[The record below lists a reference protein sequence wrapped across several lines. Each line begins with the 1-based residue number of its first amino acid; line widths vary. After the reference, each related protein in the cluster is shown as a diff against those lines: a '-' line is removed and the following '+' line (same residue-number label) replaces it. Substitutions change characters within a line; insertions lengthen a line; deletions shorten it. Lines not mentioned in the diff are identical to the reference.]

1 MRLLNKLTRR
11 TQVTNGRD
19 GSTTAETAVVLPIF
33 FLLLFGFIEFGHV
46 FMTIHTLNSAARRA
60 ARLGVSE
67 TATTASVT
75 ALANQVV
82 SSAIPGSSATILVKN
97 GDAFDVT
104 GVDAATINYTTLPN
118 IELSSA
124 ARRQLFIVRVSVPYS
139 NIAILGNSRW
149 LGGLTVYGQCVMR
162 KE

>member
-1 MRLLNKLTRR
+1 
-11 TQVTNGRD
+11 
-19 GSTTAETAVVLPIF
+19 
-33 FLLLFGFIEFGHV
+33 
-46 FMTIHTLNSAARRA
+46 MTIHTLNSAARRA

-75 ALANQVV
+75 ALANQIV
-82 SSAIPGSSATILVKN
+82 SSAIPNTSTTILVKN

-104 GVDAATINYTTLPN
+104 GVNASTINYSTLPN
-118 IELSSA
+118 IELSTA

-139 NIAILGNSRW
+139 SVAILGPKW
-149 LGGLTVYGQCVMR
+149 LSELTVYGQCVMR

>member
-1 MRLLNKLTRR
+1 MRLLRKLTPR
-11 TQVTNGRD
+11 TQARKGRA
-19 GSTTAETAVVLPIF
+19 GTTITETAVVLPIF
-33 FLLLFGFIEFGHV
+33 FLILFGVIEFGHV

-75 ALANQVV
+75 TLANQVV
-82 SSAIPGSSATILVKN
+82 SSAIPGSSATILVKD

-104 GVDAATINYTTLPN
+104 GVDVSTINYSTLSD
-118 IELSSA
+118 IELSTA
-124 ARRQLFIVRVSVPYS
+124 ERRQLFIVRISVPYS
-139 NIAILGNSRW
+139 DVAILGPKW

>member
-11 TQVTNGRD
+11 TQDRKGRD
-19 GSTTAETAVVLPIF
+19 GSTTTETAVVLPVF
-33 FLLLFGFIEFGHV
+33 FLMLFAFIEFGHV

-60 ARLGVSE
+60 ARVGASE
-67 TATTASVT
+67 TSKTADVS
-75 ALANQVV
+75 ALAYQIVNA
-82 SSAIPGSSATILVKN
+82 AIPGSSATILVKN

-104 GVDAATINYTTLPN
+104 GMDASKINYATLPD
-118 IELSSA
+118 IELKTA

-139 NIAILGNSRW
+139 KVAIMGPKW
-149 LGGLTVYGQCVMR
+149 LGDVTVYGQSVMR

>member
-1 MRLLNKLTRR
+1 MRLLCKLTPR
-11 TQVTNGRD
+11 TQARKGRA
-19 GSTTAETAVVLPIF
+19 GTTITETAVVLPIF
-33 FLLLFGFIEFGHV
+33 FLILFGVIEFGHV

-75 ALANQVV
+75 TLANQVV
-82 SSAIPGSSATILVKN
+82 SSAIPGSSATILVKD

-104 GVDAATINYTTLPN
+104 GVDVSTINYSTLSD
-118 IELSSA
+118 IELSTA
-124 ARRQLFIVRVSVPYS
+124 ERRQLFIVRISVPYS
-139 NIAILGNSRW
+139 DVAILGPKW

>member
-1 MRLLNKLTRR
+1 MRLLSKPTRR
-11 TQVTNGRD
+11 TQAATGRD
-19 GSTTAETAVVLPIF
+19 GSTMTETAVVLPIF
-33 FLLLFGFIEFGHV
+33 FLILFGCIEFGHV

-60 ARLGVSE
+60 ARLGISE
-67 TATTASVT
+67 TATTANVT

-82 SSAIPGSSATILVKN
+82 SAAIPGSSATILVKN

-104 GVDAATINYTTLPN
+104 GVDASTINYSTLPN
-118 IELSSA
+118 IELSA
-124 ARRQLFIVRVSVPYS
+124 AERRQLFIVRVSVPYS
-139 NIAILGNSRW
+139 SVAILGPRW

>member
-1 MRLLNKLTRR
+1 MRLLGQLTKCTR
-11 TQVTNGRD
+11 TRNGRD
-19 GSTTAETAVVLPIF
+19 GSTLTETAVVLPVF
-33 FLLLFGFIEFGHV
+33 FLILFGFIEFGHV

-75 ALANQVV
+75 ALANQIV
-82 SSAIPGSSATILVKN
+82 SSAIPNTSTTILVKN

-104 GVDAATINYTTLPN
+104 GVNASTINYSTLPN
-118 IELSSA
+118 IELSTA

-139 NIAILGNSRW
+139 SVAILGPKW

>member
-1 MRLLNKLTRR
+1 MRLLGQLTKR
-11 TQVTNGRD
+11 TRTRNDRD
-19 GSTTAETAVVLPIF
+19 GSTLTETAVVLPVF
-33 FLLLFGFIEFGHV
+33 FLILFGFIEFGHV

-75 ALANQVV
+75 ALANKIV
-82 SSAIPGSSATILVKN
+82 SSAIPNTSTTILVKN

-104 GVDAATINYTTLPN
+104 GVNASTINYSTLPN
-118 IELSSA
+118 IELSTA
-124 ARRQLFIVRVSVPYS
+124 KRRQLFIVRVSVPYS
-139 NIAILGNSRW
+139 SVAILGPKW
-149 LGGLTVYGQCVMR
+149 LSELTVYGQCVMR

>member
-1 MRLLNKLTRR
+1 MRLLSQLTRQTR
-11 TQVTNGRD
+11 TGKGRD
-19 GSTTAETAVVLPIF
+19 GSTLTETAVVLPIF

-46 FMTIHTLNSAARRA
+46 FMTIHALNSAARKA

-67 TATTASVT
+67 TATTADVT

-82 SSAIPGSSATILVKN
+82 SSAIPGSIATILVKN
-97 GDAFDVT
+97 GEAFDVT
-104 GVDAATINYTTLPN
+104 GVNASAINYSALPN
-118 IELSSA
+118 IELSTA
-124 ARRQLFIVRVSVPYS
+124 KRRQLFIVRVTVPYS
-139 NIAILGNSRW
+139 DVAILGPKW

>member
-1 MRLLNKLTRR
+1 MRLPGQLLKRTRTR
-11 TQVTNGRD
+11 MGRE
-19 GSTTAETAVVLPIF
+19 GSTVAETAVVLPVF
-33 FLLLFGFIEFGHV
+33 FLILFGIIEFGHV

-75 ALANQVV
+75 DLANQVV
-82 SSAIPGSSATILVKN
+82 GSAIPAARATILVKN

-104 GVDAATINYTTLPN
+104 GVNASTINYTALPN
-118 IELSSA
+118 IELSTA
-124 ARRQLFIVRVSVPYS
+124 ERRQLFIVRVSVPYS
-139 NIAILGNSRW
+139 DVAILGPKW
-149 LGGLTVYGQCVMR
+149 LGGLIVYGQCVMR